1 MRIALLHTAQAHVET
16 FEQIFAALDPSAEL
30 THRVAPALLATAQAQ
45 GVEAVRAPTL
55 AALAALSARADAV
68 LCTCSTLGPL
78 VDEAARTTPRLL
90 RIDRPL
96 MRRACEDGPRILLAY
111 CLESTLAPSLALL
124 TECAAAMG
132 CAAAPIVVPCAGAWA
147 HFEAGDQAAY
157 AAAIA
162 AAVEESLAQQGG
174 PSAVNNVVDSIVLA
188 QASMRAA
195 APLLRA
201 LGPPIRSAPVLAA
214 EAALTLASGPR

>member
-1 MRIALLHTAQAHVET
+1 MRIALLHTAEVHAET
-16 FEQIFAALDPSAEL
+16 FTKIFAALDPLAAL
-30 THRVAPALLATAQAQ
+30 THEIAPALLATAQAE
-45 GVEAVRAPTL
+45 GIAAVRAPTL
-55 AALAALSARADAV
+55 AALSALSARADAT

-78 VDEAARTTPRLL
+78 VDEAAQSTPRLL

-96 MRRACEDGPRILLAY
+96 MRRALADGPRVLLAY

-132 CAAAPIVVPCAGAWA
+132 LAAAPIVAPCAGAWA

-162 AAVEESLAQQGG
+162 AAVEASVAQQGG
-174 PSAVNNVVDSIVLA
+174 PSAVDSVVLA
-188 QASMRAA
+188 QASMRVAE
-195 APLLRA
+195 PRLSA

-214 EAALTLASGPR
+214 EAALTLASGRG